1 MILER
6 ILITGILFLLGT
18 GGFVALR
25 QWHVGWLNRGE
36 TAVSAITSLATPTLL
51 YFRSDTCAVCPTQ
64 GRYVEEVVKGW
75 NGRLAIQKIDTDT
88 EPETAQRYG
97 VMSLPTT
104 ILIDHNGSVQDINY
118 GLTNARKLNKQVER
132 VLVNEEFIH
141 K

>member
-6 ILITGILFLLGT
+6 IIITGILFLLGT
-18 GGFVALR
+18 GGFVAFR
-25 QWHVGWLNRGE
+25 QMHVGRLNRGE
-36 TAVSAITSLATPTLL
+36 TATSAVLSAGVSSLTPTLL

-104 ILIDHNGSVQDINY
+104 ILVDHNGSVQDINY
-118 GLTNARKLNKQVER
+118 GLTNAHKLNKQVER
-132 VLVNEEFIH
+132 VVGV
-141 K
+141 